1 MSITSKGKKACVIL
15 DNNQVVTKILVLQEV
30 WELEG
35 DMLLKFAVDV
45 AKGTTLFMIDSST
58 EVAANDDYK
67 AGDYLYFSK
76 GTFKPTRVRFRVS
89 DNICYN
95 YYSEVRFLKD
105 FDNSKMTSLSNLCGG
120 YGGIQNGLD
129 KVKIVDLS
137 YFDTSNITNIY
148 MLFENCQSL
157 LEEDINHFD
166 VRKVT
171 TIGYLFDN
179 CKSLKKVNV
188 SDWATSNI
196 SWMRGAFRRCNSLP
210 SLDISKWNT
219 SSNTDFASMFLE
231 CTSLTSLDVSNFD
244 TSKATDISYM
254 FYYCTSLTSLDV
266 SNFDTSKVT
275 YMSSVFYY
283 CPSLTSLDVS
293 KFNTENVTLMDHMFT
308 NCTSLTS
315 LDVSNFDT
323 KNVTAMNSMF
333 LNCYFLT
340 SLDVSNF
347 DTSKATDIS
356 YMFYNCSS
364 LTNLIFGS
372 KWGTQTSTE
381 ANALTLDLSTIGS
394 SKSYKL
400 TDETYNSMLTMYD
413 RASNGLTTMT
423 IKFNKRHNLPDGFA
437 EKMSALGYTITLV

>member
-45 AKGTTLFMIDSST
+45 SEGTKLVQIST
-58 EVAANDDYK
+58 VDVLANTDYK

-76 GTFKPTRVRFRVS
+76 GTFKPSGIRFAF
-89 DNICYN
+89 DDTNKAYD

-105 FDNSKMTSLSNLCGG
+105 LDCSN
-120 YGGIQNGLD
+120 
-129 KVKIVDLS
+129 
-137 YFDTSNITNIY
+137 
-148 MLFENCQSL
+148 
-157 LEEDINHFD
+157 
-166 VRKVT
+166 
-171 TIGYLFDN
+171 
-179 CKSLKKVNV
+179 
-188 SDWATSNI
+188 
-196 SWMRGAFRRCNSLP
+196 
-210 SLDISKWNT
+210 
-219 SSNTDFASMFLE
+219 
-231 CTSLTSLDVSNFD
+231 LTSLFCTFGAWGNRAYSLRLATVIDVSYLNTSKVTSMSRAFRYCIAVKQLNVSHFD
-244 TSKATDISYM
+244 TSKVTDMHSM
-254 FYYCTSLTSLDV
+254 FDGCSSLTSLDV

-275 YMSSVFYY
+275 DMY
-283 CPSLTSLDVS
+283 
-293 KFNTENVTLMDHMFT
+293 
-308 NCTSLTS
+308 
-315 LDVSNFDT
+315 
-323 KNVTAMNSMF
+323 SMF
-333 LNCYFLT
+333 SSCSSLT

-347 DTSKATDIS
+347 DTSKVTAMGAMFNNCSSLTSLDVSSFDTSKVTYMGSMFRECNKVPVLNVSGFNTSSVTSMYYTFFGCNIVTALDVSKWVTNKVNDFCGMFGWCQKLESLDVSNFDLGIATDIS
-356 YMFYNCSS
+356 NMFYQCQS

-381 ANALTLDLSTIGS
+381 ANALTLDLSTLGS
-394 SKSYKL
+394 EKSYKL